1 MSRLDR
7 WFRTIQPDA
16 STMMMGLP
24 SRRPAGKLFDLQRL
38 TRENRGANE
47 AIIRSLSTNA
57 YLGDET
63 VLCRSLGRY
72 KIYADAA
79 DHGLSP
85 HIVLDGYWEM
95 WVTEVIAAHLRP
107 GMIAADIGAN
117 IGYYTLLMADLV
129 GSRGCV
135 HAFEPN
141 PRMVR
146 LLQRSV
152 EINGFIPR
160 TYIHQT
166 ALGETEGAALGFH
179 VPEHEPKNGHLLP
192 ADCVLPPGTPVL
204 TTRRL
209 DSEDAWRSIEFAK
222 IDVEGA
228 EELIWS
234 GAKGLLD
241 GTALKTVV
249 LEFTPGRYADAG
261 EFLDRILSFGFSSA
275 IIDPHEGVVSC
286 GRDRILAGNPLD
298 DVLLLLRR

>member
-7 WFRTIQPDA
+7 WFRDIQPDLTA
-16 STMMMGLP
+16 KAVP
-24 SRRPAGKLFDLQRL
+24 HSRNTPGKLLDLRRL

-47 AIIRSLSTNA
+47 AIIRSLATNS
-57 YLGDET
+57 YLGEET
-63 VLCRSLGRY
+63 VLCRALGRY
-72 KIYADAA
+72 KILADAA

-85 HIVLDGYWEM
+85 HIMLDGYWEM
-95 WVTEVIAAHLRP
+95 WVTEVIAACVQP
-107 GMIAADIGAN
+107 GMVAADIGAN

-129 GSRGCV
+129 GPRGCV

-141 PRMVR
+141 PRMIR

-152 EINGFIPR
+152 ALNGFTSR

-166 ALGETEGAALGFH
+166 ALGETDGETLGFH

-192 ADCVLPPGTPVL
+192 QGTDVPADIPLIE
-204 TTRRL
+204 TRRL
-209 DSEDAWRSIEFAK
+209 DSEEAWQAIQFAK

-234 GAKGLLD
+234 GARGLLD
-241 GTALKTVV
+241 GSALRTIV
-249 LEFTPGRYADAG
+249 LEFTPGRYADAAG
-261 EFLDRILSFGFSSA
+261 FLERILGFGFAAAVIDPHDGLVACGRERILSG
-275 IIDPHEGVVSC
+275 DPLH
-286 GRDRILAGNPLD
+286 